1 MDNQFGMKEL
11 YEVVFKAT
19 YPMKINDRTI
29 ETGEII
35 TEFDKI
41 QLANF
46 NEIKSRVQASGGF
59 DNRALVTWESTKEVD
74 LNFTQGIFSKVQFG
88 LLSNSHL
95 LEYKEDADSILITVR
110 LERMSD
116 ENGFIDLDEEKP
128 YFQNLFIYDKN
139 TGQKYTD
146 VEIISDTQI
155 NIKQDSKE
163 VIVDYQYKYMNGAT
177 DIIVGRNLVD
187 GFMFLEGKTRI
198 KDDVTGR
205 TRTGIIQI
213 PRLKLV
219 SDLSMRLGRE
229 ANPIV
234 ANFRAVGYPVG
245 GKGDKK
251 VMEIFFLNDD
261 IDKS

>member
-95 LEYKEDADSILITVR
+95 LEYKEDVDSILLTVR

-128 YFQNLFIYDKN
+128 YFQNLFVYDKN

>member
-11 YEVVFKAT
+11 YEVVLKAT

-95 LEYKEDADSILITVR
+95 LEYKEDVDSILITVR

-128 YFQNLFIYDKN
+128 YFQNLFVYDKN

-146 VEIISDTQI
+146 IEIISDTQI
-155 NIKQDSKE
+155 NIRQDSKE
-163 VIVDYQYKYMNGAT
+163 VIVDYQYKYTNGAT

-251 VMEIFFLNDD
+251 VMDIFFLNDD
-261 IDKS
+261 IDNM

>member
-11 YEVVFKAT
+11 YEVVLKAT

-95 LEYKEDADSILITVR
+95 LEYKEDVDSILITVR

-116 ENGFIDLDEEKP
+116 ENGLIDLDEEKP
-128 YFQNLFIYDKN
+128 YSQNLFMIKILDR
-139 TGQKYTD
+139 
-146 VEIISDTQI
+146 
-155 NIKQDSKE
+155 NIL
-163 VIVDYQYKYMNGAT
+163 I
-177 DIIVGRNLVD
+177 
-187 GFMFLEGKTRI
+187 
-198 KDDVTGR
+198 
-205 TRTGIIQI
+205 
-213 PRLKLV
+213 
-219 SDLSMRLGRE
+219 
-229 ANPIV
+229 
-234 ANFRAVGYPVG
+234 
-245 GKGDKK
+245 
-251 VMEIFFLNDD
+251 
-261 IDKS
+261 